1 MRRTLTK
8 LLYIIAAIVI
18 SGCSGTL
25 DQPNNPTVVDGEM
38 VVNFSQTMM
47 KDILLEKG
55 VIDGNSTVFGYIAY
69 AIPYTTTDE
78 SGKEVQ
84 VSGLMVVPSGMP
96 EAVSDQ
102 IGYSIVS
109 DDHGTIFA
117 NIEAPTVFARSQN
130 VPDGSAIIFTSM
142 AGFVTL
148 QPDYIGFGDSSEH
161 YHPFILRKSL
171 ANATVDFIK
180 AAKSFAIKN
189 SIKLNGQVFVTGYS
203 EGGYAA
209 MATLQKIEAD
219 GEMTVD
225 LTAPMA
231 GPYALDPMAMGVLN
245 EPTLSVPSFMAN
257 VAYAYAKA
265 YSKPVADL
273 INEPYASMLDDLF
286 NGENNR
292 TEIDPKLTQTTTG
305 IDGLFVQDFVTDF
318 FVNPDNWFKRA
329 VIENNLHTWVPKSSV
344 RLIHCIGD
352 DVIPYGISQLT
363 EGTMN
368 TMAGI
373 LGVAV
378 DVALVPVEVA
388 LTGDPATALR
398 YGHAECAPAAYGIAA
413 KLFGDIRKTK
423 MGY

>member
-1 MRRTLTK
+1 MRQTLTK
-8 LLYIIAAIVI
+8 LLYVVAAIVI

-38 VVNFSQTMM
+38 VVNFSQELM
-47 KDILLEKG
+47 KKTLISKG
-55 VIDGNSTVFGYIAY
+55 IIEQNGTAFGYIAY

-78 SGKEVQ
+78 SGKEVK
-84 VSGLMVVPSGMP
+84 VSGLMTVPDGMP
-96 EAVSDQ
+96 EAVSTQ

-117 NIEAPTVFARSQN
+117 NIDAPTVFARSQN
-130 VPDGSAIIFTSM
+130 VPDGSAIILTSM

-231 GPYALDPMAMGVLN
+231 GPYALNTMAMVVLSR
-245 EPTLSVPSFMAN
+245 PTLSVPSFMAN

-265 YSKPVADL
+265 YSKPVTDL

-305 IDGLFVQDFVTDF
+305 INGLFVQEFVTDF
-318 FVNPDNWFKRA
+318 FSNPDNWFKKA
-329 VIENNLHTWVPKSSV
+329 VVENNLDAWVPKSSV

-352 DVIPYGISQLT
+352 DVIPYAIAVET
-363 EGTMN
+363 N
-368 TMAGI
+368 TSIHDKATSI
-373 LGVAV
+373 NATI
-378 DVALVPVEVA
+378 DVELVPLDIERPEGYTGSIHA
-388 LTGDPATALR
+388 L
-398 YGHAECAPAAYGIAA
+398 CAPKAYGVAA

>member
-1 MRRTLTK
+1 MRQTLTK
-8 LLYIIAAIVI
+8 LLYVVAAIVI
-18 SGCSGTL
+18 SGCSTL
-25 DQPNNPTVVDGEM
+25 DQPNNPEVVDGEM
-38 VVNFSQTMM
+38 VVNFPQELM
-47 KDILLEKG
+47 KETLISKGIIEKNG
-55 VIDGNSTVFGYIAY
+55 TAFGYIAY

-78 SGKEVQ
+78 SGKEVK
-84 VSGLMVVPSGMP
+84 VSGLMTVPDGMP
-96 EAVSDQ
+96 EAVSTQ

-117 NIEAPTVFARSQN
+117 NIDAPTVFASSQN
-130 VPDGSAIIFTSM
+130 KPGGSAIIFTSM

-148 QPDYIGFGDSSEH
+148 QPDYIGFGDSSDH

-189 SIKLNGQVFVTGYS
+189 GIKLNGQVFVTGYS

-231 GPYALDPMAMGVLN
+231 GPYALDPMAMGVLSK
-245 EPTLSVPSFMAN
+245 PKLSVPSFMAN
-257 VAYAYAKA
+257 VAYAYAKT
-265 YSKPVADL
+265 YNKPIAEI
-273 INEPYASMLDDLF
+273 INEPYASMLDKLF

-305 IDGLFVQDFVTDF
+305 IDGLFVQEFVTDF
-318 FVNPDNWFKRA
+318 SQNPDNWFKKA
-329 VIENNLHTWVPKSSV
+329 VVENNLHTWLPKSSV
-344 RLIHCIGD
+344 SLIHCIGD
-352 DVIPYGISQLT
+352 DVIPYAISELT
-363 EGTMN
+363 KGTMN
-368 TMAGI
+368 HMAG
-373 LGVAV
+373 LMGVSV
-378 DVALVPVEVA
+378 DVSLVPVEVA
-388 LTGDPATALR
+388 LTGDPATKLR
-398 YGHAECAPAAYGIAA
+398 YGHAECAPKAYGVAA
-413 KLFGDIRKTK
+413 KLFGKIRKIK